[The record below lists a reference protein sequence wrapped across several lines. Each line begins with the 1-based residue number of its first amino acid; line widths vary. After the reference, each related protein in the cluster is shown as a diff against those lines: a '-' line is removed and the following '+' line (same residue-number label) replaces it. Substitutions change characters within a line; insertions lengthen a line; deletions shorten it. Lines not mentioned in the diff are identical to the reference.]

1 MDNDIQVERLVGVVD
16 TAYGCLVGPLIIVS
30 VLVVVYHCVLAAK
43 VSWAAEQQRY
53 AEQRRSVVQE
63 PLEES
68 EEEQE
73 EETVPAKF
81 ASMMDIIKEEQEKT
95 RRVQE
100 VVYQLLGG
108 LYNQDTQRK
117 TRDYHVD
124 VLYNRVVSEGMMDV
138 ADGCDYYSGDT
149 GGTYPTTRQGDE
161 TDECLISLFKI
172 TQKQAEWIAALEKK
186 EKTHQEQIDRIEA
199 SVNRLVSGLYD
210 EVTQDPVRNVE
221 QDLLSGIR
229 PADAFA
235 FAGLDEKCDIY
246 PTTQQGYRLEKRLA
260 NLEAL
265 LGQQYEPAHSMM
277 KQWPEWED
285 LQRM

>member
-1 MDNDIQVERLVGVVD
+1 MFIEMCITILL
-16 TAYGCLVGPLIIVS
+16 AVS
-30 VLVVVYHCVLAAK
+30 VYNFVLKDKAK
-43 VSWAAEQQRY
+43 LR
-53 AEQRRSVVQE
+53 
-63 PLEES
+63 S
-68 EEEQE
+68 EEP
-73 EETVPAKF
+73 TTTI

-108 LYNQDTQRK
+108 LYNPETQRG
-117 TRDYHVD
+117 TLAYNVD
-124 VLYNRVVSEGMMDV
+124 VLYNQVVL
-138 ADGCDYYSGDT
+138 DGRYGGDT
-149 GGTYPTTRQGDE
+149 GDIYPSTRQGDE

-172 TQKQAEWIAALEKK
+172 TQKQAEWICALEKK
-186 EKTHQEQIDRIEA
+186 EKDHEEQMERIEA

-210 EVTQDPVRNVE
+210 EVTQEPVRNVE

-229 PADAFA
+229 PADAYA

-260 NLEAL
+260 KLEAL
-265 LGQQYEPAHSMM
+265 LGEEYEPAHSMM

-285 LQRM
+285 L